1 MRCRHAGQ
9 ASQTDERPRQNDQRK
24 KFEDPMLTK
33 QFATPSS
40 GLVTTKA
47 SRYGQGVSG
56 PKLLPGA
63 QLGAAIATSD
73 VSLAPVPG
81 DDAVPRRWWQ
91 KCAASIEALATGLG
105 KYRLKRPQQTI
116 LEQQQAIQELRAS
129 EKQLQRQNSLLQLS
143 LENMGEGLSVFDR
156 QGRLVAFNSRFA
168 ELLELPSELL
178 AETSLYKI
186 LEFQTA
192 RGDFAAAEKS
202 IGVQERFERM
212 FCDLPAMHER
222 VTAAG
227 RTLQIR
233 RQAMPGGIVSLYS
246 DITERKAAELR
257 MVQARTQAELA
268 NNAKTNFLANMS
280 HELRTPMNAIIGF
293 AEVVSNEILGPM
305 TDKKYLEYVKDIH
318 SSGLHL
324 LSIINDVLDMAK
336 IEAGKFDLANAPL
349 SISQVVAD
357 AVRMVREQAHQH
369 DIELVA
375 TLPHEEV
382 TLVGDERAIKQA
394 LLNIL
399 SNAVKFSKPGGQVD
413 IRVRQDDMQGV
424 TLEVEDHG
432 IGMSKDVMVRALQPF
447 EQADSSTARVYG
459 GTGLGLPIAKG
470 LAEAQGGTLTL
481 ESCEDRGT
489 RVRIVL
495 PTQQKAGRP
504 AGADQTRTVH
514 SDGRSSDVS

>member
-1 MRCRHAGQ
+1 
-9 ASQTDERPRQNDQRK
+9 
-24 KFEDPMLTK
+24 
-33 QFATPSS
+33 
-40 GLVTTKA
+40 
-47 SRYGQGVSG
+47 
-56 PKLLPGA
+56 
-63 QLGAAIATSD
+63 
-73 VSLAPVPG
+73 
-81 DDAVPRRWWQ
+81 
-91 KCAASIEALATGLG
+91 
-105 KYRLKRPQQTI
+105 
-116 LEQQQAIQELRAS
+116 
-129 EKQLQRQNSLLQLS
+129 
-143 LENMGEGLSVFDR
+143 
-156 QGRLVAFNSRFA
+156 
-168 ELLELPSELL
+168 
-178 AETSLYKI
+178 
-186 LEFQTA
+186 
-192 RGDFAAAEKS
+192 
-202 IGVQERFERM
+202 
-212 FCDLPAMHER
+212 
-222 VTAAG
+222 
-227 RTLQIR
+227 
-233 RQAMPGGIVSLYS
+233 
-246 DITERKAAELR
+246 

-375 TLPHEEV
+375 TLPPEEV

-399 SNAVKFSKPGGQVD
+399 SNAVKFSKPGGRVD
-413 IRVRQDDMQGV
+413 IRVRQDDVQGV

-504 AGADQTRTVH
+504 AGADQARTAH
-514 SDGRSSDVS
+514 SDGGSGNT